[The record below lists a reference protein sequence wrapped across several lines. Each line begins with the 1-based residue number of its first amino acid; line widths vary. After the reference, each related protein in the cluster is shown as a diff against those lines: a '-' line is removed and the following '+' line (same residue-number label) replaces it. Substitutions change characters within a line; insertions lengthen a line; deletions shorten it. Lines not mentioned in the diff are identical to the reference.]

1 MANNTTS
8 TTTATATSTPTII
21 NGINVDALGQRILTG
36 ELKWSGMTAEEQ
48 KAYKQHLDPDSA
60 NGSTLRVQRPNEITI
75 DKVKLYATPIVDVK
89 DDKGKVT
96 GTKGGA
102 IHFQGAP
109 GTNQKYG
116 ATFYKSFFVWL
127 IDNQDTILAWVNAQP
142 EGTFSVKVKADS
154 K

>member
-8 TTTATATSTPTII
+8 TTTATATATII
-21 NGINVDALGQRILTG
+21 NGIDVDALGQRILTG

-60 NGSTLRVQRPNEITI
+60 NGASLRVQRPNEITI
-75 DKVKLYATPIVDVK
+75 GKVKLYATPIVPNT
-89 DDKGKVT
+89 DKAGKVIE